1 MDTFL
6 SYYREIKTRLLSLIL
21 LIGQTLFEV
30 SSAIVSK
37 RPFLFEFL
45 LLRPKAQ
52 KALSGTILPL
62 AGVGPDAH
70 TNVWAIKPV
79 RANSPLEVEQEWAR
93 ITCNAS
99 PMGTIPASS
108 RYFSGKAGSRGTGTT
123 RHLSQKGQN
132 LIEYAI
138 VVAVVVSAMLA
149 MSTYVFRSVQSTQQS
164 IQQEFADQ

>member
-1 MDTFL
+1 MLLDTFL
-6 SYYREIKTRLLSLIL
+6 SYYREIKTRLVSLIL
-21 LIGQTLFEV
+21 LIGQALFEV
-30 SSAIVSK
+30 SSEIASK

-62 AGVGPDAH
+62 VGLSPDAH
-70 TNVWAIKPV
+70 TNVWAIKPA
-79 RANSPLEVEQEWAR
+79 RANSPLGVDQEWAR
-93 ITCNAS
+93 ITCNA
-99 PMGTIPASS
+99 
-108 RYFSGKAGSRGTGTT
+108 RGTGTT
-123 RHLSQKGQN
+123 WHLSQKGQN

-149 MSTYVFRSVQSTQQS
+149 MSTYVFRSVQSTQQA